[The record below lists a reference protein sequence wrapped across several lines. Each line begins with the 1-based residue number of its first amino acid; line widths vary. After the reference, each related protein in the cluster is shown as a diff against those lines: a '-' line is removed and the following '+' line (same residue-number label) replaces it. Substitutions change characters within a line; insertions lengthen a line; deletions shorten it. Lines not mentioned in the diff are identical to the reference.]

1 MATLSLTND
10 ELYAELGR
18 FLGISRDNSS
28 WSVATQADVDRVI
41 RAGRRRFL
49 SANNWKFLVQDYPL
63 TIEAPVTTGTIT
75 IVDGVVTLV
84 GSTWPADLVDQ
95 YIIAPEGGGAYEF
108 SVRTNDTLATL
119 KDTSVDADALSTYTL
134 YRVLY
139 ALPTGFAGWE
149 GPIVLENYD
158 GSRINESRNLPEY
171 VLRSFAG
178 RQSVRTGRP
187 ELFSIVSTSDSET
200 GIATHLMRIYPLP
213 NELYVATGR
222 YKLSVGDTL
231 DLAETAVCA
240 DQTFSECYKE
250 ACLSAAEVIAFG
262 QPGAH
267 AARYG
272 ELLVEAIRHDD
283 AMAGIR
289 YGRPRRNSRRRS
301 RYYDLVVGTVDM
313 SGQEP

>member
-18 FLGISRDNSS
+18 FLGISRDNSK
-28 WSVATQADVDRVI
+28 WSTSTQADVNRVI

-49 SANNWKFLVQDYPL
+49 SANNWKFLVQDREF
-63 TIEAPVTTGTIT
+63 TILAPVTTGTVT
-75 IVDGVVTLV
+75 IVDGTVTLV
-84 GSTWPADLVDQ
+84 GATWPSDLVGN
-95 YIIAPEGGGAYEF
+95 YVIAPEGGGVYGIAT
-108 SVRTNDTLATL
+108 RTNDTVCILD
-119 KDTSVDADALSTYTL
+119 DTTVDADALSTYVL
-134 YRVLY
+134 YRIKY
-139 ALPTGFAGWE
+139 DLPTGFAGWE
-149 GPIVLENYD
+149 GPVILENYD

-178 RQSVRTGRP
+178 MQTARTGRP

-200 GIATHLMRIYPLP
+200 GIATHVLRIYPLP
-213 NELYVATGR
+213 DQLYIASGR

-231 DLAETAVCA
+231 DAADSAICA
-240 DQTFSECYKE
+240 DQTFAECYKE

-267 AARYG
+267 AARYA
-272 ELLVEAIRHDD
+272 ELLREAIQHDN
-283 AMAGIR
+283 AMAGVR

-301 RYYDLVVGTVDM
+301 RYYDLIVGTVDM